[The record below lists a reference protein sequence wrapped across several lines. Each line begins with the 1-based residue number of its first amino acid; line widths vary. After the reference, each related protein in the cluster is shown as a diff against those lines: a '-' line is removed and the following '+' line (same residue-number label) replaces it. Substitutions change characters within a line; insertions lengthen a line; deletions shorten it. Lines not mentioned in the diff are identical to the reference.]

1 MPRVDPPQFLEFADG
16 ELQPSRREGD
26 SPSTPVAYCDS
37 VDTITHQAWPPDDG
51 SMALVIGIAGGT
63 GSGKTTVVEAIVEA
77 LEGATVSFIEH
88 DAYYRDLHH
97 LDFEERAAQNFD
109 HPDAFETEL
118 MVEHI
123 RRLRR
128 GEAIEKPVY
137 DYASHLRTQQTTR
150 VDPAPVL
157 VVDGILVLAE
167 KQLRDVMDLKIF
179 VDTDADVR
187 LVRRIQRD
195 IKERGRSPDSVLEQ
209 YMTTVRPMHLQFVE
223 PSKRYAD
230 IIIPEGYNP
239 GAVATVTS
247 MIRDFVSRRR
257 PSG

>member
-1 MPRVDPPQFLEFADG
+1 MVL
-16 ELQPSRREGD
+16 
-26 SPSTPVAYCDS
+26 
-37 VDTITHQAWPPDDG
+37 
-51 SMALVIGIAGGT
+51 GIAGGT
-63 GSGKTTVVEAIVEA
+63 GSGKTTVVDAIVEA
-77 LEGATVSFIEH
+77 LAGEPVAFLEH
-88 DAYYRDLHH
+88 DAYYRDLQT

-123 RRLRR
+123 NQLRN
-128 GEAIEKPVY
+128 GVAIDKPVY
-137 DYASHLRTQQTTR
+137 DYASHLRTAQTTR
-150 VDPAPVL
+150 VEPAPVL

-167 KQLRDVMDLKIF
+167 ERLRDSMDLKIF

-209 YMTTVRPMHLQFVE
+209 YLATVRPMHLQFVE

-239 GAVATVTS
+239 GAVGTVSS
-247 MIRDFVSRRR
+247 MIRDFVSRSRL
-257 PSG
+257 PD